1 MTNGRWKAYGVY
13 LALLGLAAFL
23 VVQVTVATGFGL
35 TNARTAS
42 SQRNAEALLF
52 VSFVADYPSLYNGM
66 SSACRAVWGLSLA
79 VPAAMIRDAANDQ
92 LGEFQPALDRHYLSV
107 GRSLP
112 RQKPIPA
119 CRDESR

>member
-1 MTNGRWKAYGVY
+1 MSAFHSPRSIILFSLLFDVTIAVGRGGSGVAGAVNANRFVMANVILLTGIVIYALARVPTHRLSVTNGRWKAYGVY

-52 VSFVADYPSLYNGM
+52 VSFVVDYP
-66 SSACRAVWGLSLA
+66 
-79 VPAAMIRDAANDQ
+79 
-92 LGEFQPALDRHYLSV
+92 
-107 GRSLP
+107 
-112 RQKPIPA
+112 
-119 CRDESR
+119 